1 MKTTIL
7 GAGESGVGS
16 AYLAKKLNY
25 DTFVS
30 DKGEISSDNQK
41 KLDALGVEWE
51 QMQHSESRILE
62 ADLIIKSPGIPEHV
76 PLIQKIRAKGI
87 EIISEIEFA
96 CRHCDAKIIGIT
108 GSNGKTTT
116 TSLIYTLLKNAGL
129 NVGLAGNIGFSF
141 AKQVAIND
149 FDFYVIEI
157 SSFQLDDIKN
167 FKPDISILTNITPDH
182 LDRYENK
189 FELYAESKLK
199 ITQNQDAGDHFIYY
213 LDDEGTS
220 QQIAKTKIKAEKHAF
235 SLESHPNKNLSAK
248 KIDNTLSYKYK
259 NRQLKIDIN
268 SLALK
273 GPHNQLNMMAA
284 GIVALLLDIEDKIIQ
299 DTFQQF
305 KNLEHRMEKVAS
317 VNKIEFINDSKA
329 TNVVSVQY
337 ALETVTKPIVWIV
350 GGKDKGNDYSI
361 LFDLVREKV
370 KCIVALGKDN
380 EKILTN
386 FKDFGLP
393 MKEFKDTQKAV
404 DWAFNQATAGDC
416 VLLSPAC
423 SSFDLFDNYEDRGRK
438 FKKAVSNVFAVQT
451 IKT

>member
-1 MKTTIL
+1 MKATIL
-7 GAGESGVGS
+7 GAGESGIGS

-30 DKGEISSDNQK
+30 DKGEISSKNQK
-41 KLDALGVEWE
+41 ELNALEIEWE
-51 QMQHSESRILE
+51 QMHHSESRILD

-76 PLIQKIRAKGI
+76 QLIQKIRAKGI

-96 CRHCDAKIIGIT
+96 FRHCDAKIIGIT

-116 TSLIYTLLKNAGL
+116 ASLIYALLKNAKL

-141 AKQVAIND
+141 AKQVANSN

-157 SSFQLDDIKN
+157 SSFQLDDIKS
-167 FKPDISILTNITPDH
+167 FKPNISILTNITPDH
-182 LDRYENK
+182 LDRYENN

-199 ITQNQDAGDHFIYY
+199 ITQNQNAEDHFIYY
-213 LDDEGTS
+213 LDDEGAS
-220 QQIAKTKIKAEKHAF
+220 QQIAKTNIKAEKHVF
-235 SLESHPNKNLSAK
+235 SLESHTNKNLSAK
-248 KIDNTLSYKYK
+248 KTDNTLSYKY
-259 NRQLKIDIN
+259 NSRHLNIDID
-268 SLALK
+268 SLSLK

-284 GIVALLLDIEDKIIQ
+284 GIVAMILNIEDKIVRE
-299 DTFQQF
+299 TFQQF
-305 KNLEHRMEKVAS
+305 ENLEHRMEKVATI
-317 VNKIEFINDSKA
+317 NEIEFVNDSKA

-361 LFDLVREKV
+361 LFDLVKAKV

-380 EKILTN
+380 EKILTT

-393 MKEFKDTQKAV
+393 MKEFKETQKAV
-404 DWAFNQATAGDC
+404 DWAFSQSTSGDC

-438 FKKAVSNVFAVQT
+438 FKKAVAHINAN
-451 IKT
+451 K